1 MVPQYRQVPAM
12 TVHIKRIYLKPEKT
26 DGCRILVDRLWPRGL
41 SKQKAKVGHWLRDI
55 APSTRLRKWY
65 GHDPERWAEFQR
77 RYRAELKLEKDAVQE
92 LKALL
97 KTHKTVTLLFSSKE
111 ERLNNAV
118 ALKAYLRK

>member
-1 MVPQYRQVPAM
+1 MAVKL
-12 TVHIKRIYLKPEKT
+12 KRVYLKPEKS

-41 SKQKAKVGHWLRDI
+41 SKQTANVDHWLKDL

-77 RYRAELKLEKDAVQE
+77 RYRMELKGEQSAVKE

-97 KTHKTVTLLFSSKE
+97 RQHRTATLLFSSKE
-111 ERLNNAV
+111 EKLNNAA
-118 ALKAYLRK
+118 ALKSYLRK

>member
-1 MVPQYRQVPAM
+1 MA
-12 TVHIKRIYLKPEKT
+12 VHIKRIYLKPEKA

-41 SKQKAKVGHWLRDI
+41 SKQKAKVDLWLRDI

-65 GHDPERWAEFQR
+65 DHDPERWAEFQR

-97 KTHKTVTLLFSSKE
+97 KTHKTATLLFSSKE
-111 ERLNNAV
+111 ERLNNAA